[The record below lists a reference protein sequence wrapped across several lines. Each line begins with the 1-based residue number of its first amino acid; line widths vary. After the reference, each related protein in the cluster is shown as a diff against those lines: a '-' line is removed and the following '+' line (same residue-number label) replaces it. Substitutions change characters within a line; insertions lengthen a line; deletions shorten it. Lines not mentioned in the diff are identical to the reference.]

1 MVDLQKF
8 KAKVCL
14 TASGT
19 LIHNHKILLVKHK
32 KLGFWLTPGGH
43 IDPGEMP
50 HQAAVREFW
59 EETGIRVRVVD
70 RGFHLKSDH
79 PLGDMLESDKVEYLP
94 LPLSCNLHWISKQNY
109 DHRLN
114 GKDLDEKTKKNWKK
128 GCEMHMDMRFLVEP
142 IDGVDFKQ
150 NIEETDGIA
159 WFGLEEIED
168 LETSESIKA
177 EIKQAFELIND

>member
-1 MVDLQKF
+1 MADLQKF

-19 LIHNHKILLVKHK
+19 LIHDHKVLLVKHK

-59 EETGIRVRVVD
+59 EETGIKVRVVE
-70 RGFHLKSDH
+70 RGFAPK
-79 PLGDMLESDKVEYLP
+79 SDKVEYLP
-94 LPLSCNLHWISKQNY
+94 IPLSSNLHWISKQNY

-142 IDGVDFKQ
+142 VDGVDFKQ

-177 EIKQAFELIND
+177 EIRQAFKISKQQVVS